1 MPRAEVKRELVG
13 HPGTGAADDGGRMK
27 PSDYRVLIRGAGE
40 LASATAQHLFV
51 QGFETILML
60 ERRYPKAVRRQVCF
74 SEAILDGETTVQGVR
89 GLFARNVPEVLDAN
103 RAGAIAVAALDLEDV
118 LHQWQPQIFIEAAML
133 RKNWGLRRGIAPVVI
148 ALGPGY
154 VARKDCDAVV
164 DTVRGPQVGAV
175 LEDTG
180 ERLRDEPPAQIMG
193 YADERAV
200 KAVRDGIFFTQQK
213 IGAHVDRGE
222 RIGTVVSVYGVED
235 FRQGVPVDAS
245 YPVTARISGVL
256 RGLLRDGVPVKR
268 GDRIADV
275 DPRGRT
281 DDLDHLSD
289 KSLRVAEGVLE
300 AVLGLIAEGNRRGAS
315 SRSRST
321 AKTKRKAPT
330 AAGPAKKSES
340 RSKAKGASTAAK
352 KPREK
357 TQPKSATKS
366 RKKKGTKSPKKG

>member
-1 MPRAEVKRELVG
+1 LPRAEVKRELVI
-13 HPGTGAADDGGRMK
+13 HPGSGTADDGGRMK

-74 SEAILDGETTVQGVR
+74 SEAILDGESTVQGVR
-89 GLFARNVPEVLDAN
+89 GVFARNVPEVLEAN

-180 ERLRDEPPAQIMG
+180 ERLQDEPPAQIMG

-315 SRSRST
+315 SKSRGGAKAKRKASTAAGSAKQSGSRSRS
-321 AKTKRKAPT
+321 
-330 AAGPAKKSES
+330 ES
-340 RSKAKGASTAAK
+340 SATAAK
-352 KPREK
+352 KPRK
-357 TQPKSATKS
+357 KIQSKSTTKG
-366 RKKKGTKSPKKG
+366 RKKKSAASTKKG

>member
-1 MPRAEVKRELVG
+1 MN
-13 HPGTGAADDGGRMK
+13 

-40 LASATAQHLFV
+40 LASATAHHLYT
-51 QGFETILML
+51 QGFTSILML

-74 SEAILDGETTVQGVR
+74 SEAILDGTQTIQKVR
-89 GLFARNVPEVLDAN
+89 GRFARDVDEVIQAN
-103 RAGAIAVAALDLEDV
+103 ANGDIAVAALGLEDV
-118 LHQWQPQIFIEAAML
+118 LHEWQPKIFIEAAML
-133 RKNWGLRRGIAPVVI
+133 RKNWGLARGIAPVVI

-180 ERLRDEPPAQIMG
+180 ERLADAPPAEIMG
-193 YADERAV
+193 YKSERAV

-213 IGAHVDRGE
+213 IGAEVQRGE

-245 YPVTARISGVL
+245 YPVTARISGIL
-256 RGLLRDGVPVKR
+256 RGLLRDGVPVKV

-281 DDLDHLSD
+281 DDLDHMSD
-289 KSLRVAEGVLE
+289 KARRVAEGVHE
-300 AVLGLIAEGNRRGAS
+300 ALLGLLAEVAHLHKTKKAPKKKNGAKAGRGAKKAAPKKKAS
-315 SRSRST
+315 AT
-321 AKTKRKAPT
+321 NATTPKAKRKAP
-330 AAGPAKKSES
+330 ES
-340 RSKAKGASTAAK
+340 AKGRGRRSAK
-352 KPREK
+352 
-357 TQPKSATKS
+357 
-366 RKKKGTKSPKKG
+366 G

>member
-1 MPRAEVKRELVG
+1 LPRAEVRPEFVG

-51 QGFETILML
+51 QGFESILML

-89 GLFARNVPEVLDAN
+89 GMFARDVPEVVEAN
-103 RAGAIAVAALDLEDV
+103 RTGAIAVAALDLEDV

-213 IGAHVDRGE
+213 IGGFVDRGE

-256 RGLLRDGVPVKR
+256 RGLLRDGVPVKK

-300 AVLGLIAEGNRRGAS
+300 AMLGLISEGNRRGSPAKA
-315 SRSRST
+315 RGA

-330 AAGPAKKSES
+330 KTGPAKESSPRLKTKS
-340 RSKAKGASTAAK
+340 ASAAAK
-352 KPREK
+352 KTRTK
-357 TQPKSATKS
+357 RDAKSATKS
-366 RKKKGTKSPKKG
+366 RKKTSAKSPNKG